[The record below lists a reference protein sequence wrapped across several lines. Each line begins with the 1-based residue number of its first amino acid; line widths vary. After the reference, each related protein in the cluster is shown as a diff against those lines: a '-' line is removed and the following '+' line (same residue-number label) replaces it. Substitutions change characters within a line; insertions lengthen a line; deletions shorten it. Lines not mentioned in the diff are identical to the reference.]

1 MCQCHAVAV
10 ASLAVML
17 NLVTCY
23 KRPLYRI
30 AHEEQT
36 ELLNQMFCESNGQ
49 LELWLLLLKTHP
61 PENATKNMG
70 KMAYQEDGVFLLAP
84 VVINGVLSF
93 MVIKYVYC

>member
-1 MCQCHAVAV
+1 MCQCHTVSAT
-10 ASLAVML
+10 SLAVVL

-23 KRPLYRI
+23 KRLLYRI

-36 ELLNQMFCESNGQ
+36 ELLNQMFCESKGR
-49 LELWLLLLKTHP
+49 LELWLLLLETHP

-70 KMAYQEDGVFLLAP
+70 KMAYQEDGVLLLAP

-93 MVIKYVYC
+93 MAIKCVYC